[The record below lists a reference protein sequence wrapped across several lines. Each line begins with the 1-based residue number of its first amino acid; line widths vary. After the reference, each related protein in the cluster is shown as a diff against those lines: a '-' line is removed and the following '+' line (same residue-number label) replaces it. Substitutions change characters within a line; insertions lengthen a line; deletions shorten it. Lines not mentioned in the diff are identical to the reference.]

1 MNQGRLARV
10 AVIGNGIIGHGIAQ
24 VFAAAGK
31 QVVMIG
37 RDEASLGRALEK
49 IAASLGQF
57 ADHELIAREAIP
69 AILGRIGTSVRLED
83 AAGAELVIEAV
94 TEDLALKRGI
104 FGRLDQICP
113 PPAVLASS
121 SGQPASALI
130 GEVMHPERV
139 IATHFWY
146 PPQLIPLVEVCAS
159 PKTLIEVTS
168 WVCETLKAVGK
179 EPALIDMEIPGFI
192 GNRLQ
197 FAMLREAW
205 ALWASGAAS
214 AEAIDTVVRNSF
226 GRRVGITGPIESAD
240 AGGLATMY
248 HFGKS
253 LLPHLDARPEPDP
266 TIAKLVEAGANGIA
280 NGKGVYDWSQRDG
293 QALIAAR
300 MEELFRWLKADRA
313 RKR

>member
-1 MNQGRLARV
+1 MKPLETV

-31 QVVMIG
+31 KVAMIG
-37 RDEASLGRALEK
+37 RDEASLARALGK
-49 IAASLGQF
+49 IAASLGDF
-57 ADHELIAREAIP
+57 AGHDLIERSAVAES
-69 AILGRIGTSVRLED
+69 LGRIRTSTRLED
-83 AAGAELVIEAV
+83 AGGAELVIEAV

-104 FGRLDQICP
+104 FGKLDRICP
-113 PPAVLASS
+113 PSAVLASS

-130 GEVMHPERV
+130 DEVAHPERV

-146 PPQLIPLVEVCAS
+146 PPQLIPLVEVCAG
-159 PKTLIEVTS
+159 PKTLIDVTM
-168 WVCETLKAVGK
+168 WVCEELRAAGK
-179 EPALIDMEIPGFI
+179 EPAVIDQEIPGFI

-214 AEAIDTVVRNSF
+214 AEAIDIVVRNSF

-240 AGGLATMY
+240 AGGLYTMY

-253 LLPHLDARPEPDP
+253 LMPDLDARPEPDP
-266 TIAKLVEAGANGIA
+266 AIAKLVEAGANGIA

-293 QALIAAR
+293 QALLAAR
-300 MEELFRWLKADRA
+300 MEELFRWLKADKA